1 MLVCGDLFQLPP
13 VNPPA
18 VYCQISDILKDLSS
32 LELWCKFKIAELT
45 EVKFDWFTKKD
56 KDWVY

>member
-18 VYCQISDILKDLSS
+18 VHCQISGIHGLTLKDMSS
-32 LELWCKFKIAELT
+32 LELWSNFKIAELT
-45 EVKFDWFTKKD
+45 EVMRQRGDTT
-56 KDWVY
+56 

>member
-18 VYCQISDILKDLSS
+18 VHCQIGDIHGLTLKDMSS
-32 LELWCKFKIAELT
+32 LELWSNFKIAELT
-45 EVKFDWFTKKD
+45 EVMRQRGDTT
-56 KDWVY
+56 